1 MVIPG
6 EEGTYVV
13 LDCKR
18 KEIIIRLPITVNCKP
33 GFDTLD
39 ELFVQDGNWGE
50 CDIVAAI
57 QKRIHLIFSCLVNFS
72 TNSSFLLVKFLIFYT
87 LRIEDCLN
95 PC

>member
-1 MVIPG
+1 M
-6 EEGTYVV
+6 

-57 QKRIHLIFSCLVNFS
+57 QKRIHLIIATKIISESMTDSESDCFHKGEKRTMLCV
-72 TNSSFLLVKFLIFYT
+72 LI
-87 LRIEDCLN
+87 
-95 PC
+95 